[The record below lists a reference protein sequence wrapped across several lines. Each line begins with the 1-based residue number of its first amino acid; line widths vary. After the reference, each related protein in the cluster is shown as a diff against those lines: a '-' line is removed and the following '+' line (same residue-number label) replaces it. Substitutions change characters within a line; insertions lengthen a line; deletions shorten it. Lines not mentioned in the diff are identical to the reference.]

1 MKLPEADEQPVA
13 WTAILADTPVY
24 SSEGEQVGT
33 VREVLGAEDIFHGIV
48 VRAATPVSRDVQ
60 IPADHVA
67 RITNRR
73 VDMTLTMEEISALD
87 AYNEEASFKLGI
99 VGLLRKH
106 LGWVP
111 DEGEGEQR

>member
-1 MKLPEADEQPVA
+1 MKLPEPDEQPVA

-24 SSEGEQVGT
+24 SSEGEQVG
-33 VREVLGAEDIFHGIV
+33 VVHEVLGAEDIFHGIV
-48 VRAATPVSRDVQ
+48 ARAGGPVAREVE
-60 IPADHVA
+60 IPADRVA

-73 VDMTLTMEEISALD
+73 VDTTLTLQEISGLPV
-87 AYNEEASFKLGI
+87 YNEETSYRLGV

-111 DEGEGEQR
+111 DEGEGESR